1 MRGKMNHLLENRNL
15 LHLALHEA
23 VSESKG
29 RSRESIGDGRLGTL
43 VVIVRQA
50 VLEGAQ
56 VVFLHIRVAE
66 HNGEPLIVRDVLHLS
81 AQYLPR
87 FLMHKSTYSSQQK
100 GASEARELKP

>member
-1 MRGKMNHLLENRNL
+1 MYRLLENGIL
-15 LHLALHEA
+15 LHLALNEA

-29 RSRESIGDGRLGTL
+29 RSREHIGDGWLGTL
-43 VVIVRQA
+43 VVIVRHA
-50 VLEGAQ
+50 VLERTQ
-56 VVFLHIRVAE
+56 VVFLDIPDAE
-66 HNGEPLIVRDVLHLS
+66 YNGEPLIVRDVLHLS